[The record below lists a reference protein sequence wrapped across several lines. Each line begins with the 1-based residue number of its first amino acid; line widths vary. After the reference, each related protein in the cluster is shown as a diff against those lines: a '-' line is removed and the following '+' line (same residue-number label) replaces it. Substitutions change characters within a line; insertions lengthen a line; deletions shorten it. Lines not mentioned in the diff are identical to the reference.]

1 MVAWYRNIHYFE
13 KEKKKVKLYLRVKLV
28 EYSVKYIQSQTK
40 MCVTEFMIKVLCGNY
55 SLH

>member
-1 MVAWYRNIHYFE
+1 MVAWYRNVHYFE

-40 MCVTEFMIKVLCGNY
+40 MCVTEFMIKMLCGNY
-55 SLH
+55 SFH